1 MCVSKLKQGITQPPT
16 LIALSCIP
24 PPATGETGKV
34 EKKAGQKIFQINS
47 PSWCVTLCKT
57 HQLTSRW
64 GKAVPNWRNF
74 RRFFERPFLSSVWAI
89 FPFQLFERR
98 TKGAF
103 YLVSLT
109 QGVSLMITT
118 ITLWW
123 YFQRSCLESSVHQ
136 RSSTW
141 RCYRSAAPS
150 SRECKSQV
158 FYKYI
163 FACKLCA
170 LKFSN
175 TISTF
180 KSAKKSIQIPGDLL
194 LFVQFYARHYFQ
206 AEAR

>member
-1 MCVSKLKQGITQPPT
+1 MCVKIETGYYSASDSHCT
-16 LIALSCIP
+16 LLYP

-47 PSWCVTLCKT
+47 PSWCVPLCSCKT

-64 GKAVPNWRNF
+64 GKAVPNWMIF
-74 RRFFERPFLSSVWAI
+74 GQF